1 MSTFQ
6 KTIFMT
12 VFATAATLAL
22 PATARAKSV
31 MCVAGYGCIH
41 SERSC
46 EDRFG
51 SNYQKEL
58 ANSFGACVNYAIANR
73 PEGSVELHRRDGR
86 PASITID
93 GKESRIAS
101 AALESF
107 LDRSLKDERVWK
119 HSRARDSKF
128 TKKFMTDLRAFLAKD
143 PGISEDGL
151 RALSRDL
158 KIPIH

>member
-6 KTIFMT
+6 RTLFMT
-12 VFATAATLAL
+12 VFATAATLIL
-22 PATARAKSV
+22 PKTAHAKSV

-51 SNYQKEL
+51 ANYKTEL
-58 ANSFGACVNYAIANR
+58 ANSFGACVNYAIAQK
-73 PEGSVELHRRDGR
+73 PAGSVVLHRGGGR

-101 AALESF
+101 AGLESF

-119 HSRARDSKF
+119 QSRTPDSKF
-128 TKKFMTDLRAFLAKD
+128 AKQFMTDLRAFLAKD

-158 KIPIH
+158 KIPIR

>member
-6 KTIFMT
+6 RTIVMT
-12 VFATAATLAL
+12 VFATTATLAL
-22 PATARAKSV
+22 PATAQAKSV

-46 EDRFG
+46 EHRFG
-51 SNYQKEL
+51 SNYQAEL
-58 ANSFGACVNYAIANR
+58 ANSFGACVNYAITQKPA
-73 PEGSVELHRRDGR
+73 GSVVLHQRAGQ

-101 AALESF
+101 AELESF
-107 LDRSLKDERVWK
+107 LDRSLRDERVWRQGK
-119 HSRARDSKF
+119 TTDSRF
-128 TKKFMTDLRAFLAKD
+128 TKQFMADLRAFLAKD
-143 PGISEDGL
+143 RGISDDGL

-158 KIPIH
+158 KIPIR